1 MHPVTSLSSASCVI
15 LVAFR
20 IVLVMSSHGCHSIFS
35 VVTCRLKTSLA
46 SRTSPHSFVKP
57 SICGHLLRPILRIW
71 YHFQDRF

>member
-20 IVLVMSSHGCHSIFS
+20 IVLVMSSHQHGRHGSFS

-46 SRTSPHSFVKP
+46 PVE
-57 SICGHLLRPILRIW
+57 LRHTVSSNQVSAATCSVLS
-71 YHFQDRF
+71 